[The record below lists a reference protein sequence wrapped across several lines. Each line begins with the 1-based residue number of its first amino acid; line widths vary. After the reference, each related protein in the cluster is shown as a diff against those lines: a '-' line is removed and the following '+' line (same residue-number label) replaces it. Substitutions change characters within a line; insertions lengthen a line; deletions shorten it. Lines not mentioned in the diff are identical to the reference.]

1 MNQWSKPYT
10 RRVTAVA
17 PQQQLLLRQHQQIP
31 RHQAYADHT
40 STIVNYPDRSGTGE
54 RIRNKL
60 PTTKTKKKTLTH
72 QHFIFI
78 YMLSNTAYN
87 STTTANNN
95 SDNNN
100 KILVT
105 LPKTNQCYAMLRNA

>member
-17 PQQQLLLRQHQQIP
+17 PQQQLLLLRRQHQQIP

-60 PTTKTKKKTLTH
+60 PTTTTKENAYAPTFYLSL
-72 QHFIFI
+72 FICSQI
-78 YMLSNTAYN
+78 PPIT
-87 STTTANNN
+87 
-95 SDNNN
+95 
-100 KILVT
+100 
-105 LPKTNQCYAMLRNA
+105 QQQQ

>member
-17 PQQQLLLRQHQQIP
+17 PQQQQQLLLRQHQQIP
-31 RHQAYADHT
+31 RHQAYADHN

-60 PTTKTKKKTLTH
+60 PTTKKE
-72 QHFIFI
+72 
-78 YMLSNTAYN
+78 NAYAP
-87 STTTANNN
+87 TFY
-95 SDNNN
+95 
-100 KILVT
+100 LY
-105 LPKTNQCYAMLRNA
+105 LYALKYRL

>member
-17 PQQQLLLRQHQQIP
+17 PQQQLLLLRRRQHQQIP

-60 PTTKTKKKTLTH
+60 PTTPTKRKRLRTNILSL
-72 QHFIFI
+72 FICSQI
-78 YMLSNTAYN
+78 PPITQQQQQITTA
-87 STTTANNN
+87 TTTT
-95 SDNNN
+95 
-100 KILVT
+100 KYL
-105 LPKTNQCYAMLRNA
+105 

>member
-17 PQQQLLLRQHQQIP
+17 PQQQLLRQHQQIP

-60 PTTKTKKKTLTH
+60 PTTKRKRLRTKIVSL
-72 QHFIFI
+72 FICSQI
-78 YMLSNTAYN
+78 PPITQQQQQITSA
-87 STTTANNN
+87 TTTT
-95 SDNNN
+95 
-100 KILVT
+100 KFL
-105 LPKTNQCYAMLRNA
+105 

>member
-17 PQQQLLLRQHQQIP
+17 PQQQQLLLLLRQHQQIP

-60 PTTKTKKKTLTH
+60 PTKTTKKE
-72 QHFIFI
+72 
-78 YMLSNTAYN
+78 NAYAP
-87 STTTANNN
+87 TFY
-95 SDNNN
+95 
-100 KILVT
+100 LY
-105 LPKTNQCYAMLRNA
+105 LYAFKYRL